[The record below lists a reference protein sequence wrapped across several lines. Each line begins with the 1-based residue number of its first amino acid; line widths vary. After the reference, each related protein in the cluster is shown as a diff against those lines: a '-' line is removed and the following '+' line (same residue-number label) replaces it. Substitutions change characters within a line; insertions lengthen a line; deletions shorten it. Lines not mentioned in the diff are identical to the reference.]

1 MILTAG
7 PSITKLEKK
16 YVADAVSSGWNNN
29 WNNYLVK
36 LENSFKKY
44 FKVKYAI
51 PTSSCTGAMHL
62 ILKSLDIKK
71 GDEVIVPD
79 TTWVATA
86 SAVKYVGAKPVFTD
100 IDPDTWTI
108 CPKSIKKKINKKTKA
123 IMVVHLYGHPSKMD
137 EIVKIAR
144 KYKIHLIEDAAPAVG
159 AKYNNK
165 LIGTFG
171 IAAAFSFQG
180 AKLMVSGEGGMIIT
194 SNRSLNKK
202 IRQLAAHG
210 RGNNRKKGTFWIE
223 KIGYKYSM
231 SNIQAALCLAQ
242 FERLEELIEKKRKI
256 FSWYEKN
263 FKDLKKIKLNK
274 EKKPARSIYWMT
286 SIFILKEK
294 LKTKIDGLKLS
305 RILKKK
311 GIDTRPI
318 FPSISTYP
326 MWKSK
331 NKFFSKELGKYG
343 LNLPSGHN
351 LKKSQIDYIAKSIKK
366 ILK

>member
-1 MILTAG
+1 
-7 PSITKLEKK
+7 
-16 YVADAVSSGWNNN
+16 
-29 WNNYLVK
+29 
-36 LENSFKKY
+36 
-44 FKVKYAI
+44 
-51 PTSSCTGAMHL
+51 
-62 ILKSLDIKK
+62 
-71 GDEVIVPD
+71 
-79 TTWVATA
+79 
-86 SAVKYVGAKPVFTD
+86 
-100 IDPDTWTI
+100 
-108 CPKSIKKKINKKTKA
+108 
-123 IMVVHLYGHPSKMD
+123 MVVHLYGHPSKMD
-137 EIVKIAR
+137 EIVKIAK

-165 LIGTFG
+165 LVGTFG

-194 SNRSLNKK
+194 SSRSLNKK
-202 IRQLAAHG
+202 IKQLAAHG
-210 RGNNRKKGTFWIE
+210 RGNNKKKGTFWIE

-256 FSWYEKN
+256 FIWYEKN
-263 FKDLKKIKLNK
+263 FKNSEKVKLNK

-286 SIFILKEK
+286 SIFIIKEK
-294 LKTKIDGLKLS
+294 LKMKIDGLTLS
-305 RILKKK
+305 KMLKKK

-331 NKFFSKELGKYG
+331 NQFFSKELGKYG